1 MKKRSIT
8 TTVALMLLAAAVS
21 FSITLS
27 VCSSRFNAQLQDLDA
42 LVSEHKKIAEV
53 QSAIDQYYVNAYD
66 RDLVTEGAEV
76 GMVAYLGDPW
86 SYYLNPEQYLAFQS
100 SLNNELVGIGVNVI
114 QDQDTGGILIVD
126 VYDGSPAEES
136 GLHAQDVVLQVNGK
150 DVTEVGYEQSINAIR
165 GGEGTQVALTYVTPD
180 GTKETVDIT
189 RRRMEV
195 ESVTSRILD
204 GNIGYIQITNFDLNV
219 DKKFSNV
226 MKKMQ
231 KAQVSGIVFDVRNN
245 PGGALQSLLNMLDEL
260 LPECIMLKQVD
271 KAGNEEVFR
280 SDAEEISIPMAV
292 LVNESSISAAEF
304 FASSLQ
310 EHGKASIVGTPTS
323 GKGCS
328 QAPIPL
334 SDGSAI
340 VLSVNKY
347 YTAGGVDLA
356 AQGGIQPDVLVELTS
371 DERRENYTR
380 PLEED
385 RQVQAAI
392 RALQK

>member
-27 VCSSRFNAQLQDLDA
+27 VCSSRFNDQLHDLDA
-42 LVSEHKKIAEV
+42 LVLEHKKIAEV

-66 RDLVTEGAEV
+66 RDLVAEGAAV

-86 SYYLNPEQYLAFQS
+86 SYYLNPEQYQEFQS

-114 QDQDTGGILIVD
+114 QDVDTGGILIVD
-126 VYDGSPAEES
+126 VYQGSPAEKS
-136 GLHAQDVVLQVNGK
+136 GIRVQDIVVKVDGVP
-150 DVTEVGYEQSINAIR
+150 VTELGYEQAINAIR
-165 GGEGTQVALTYVTPD
+165 GNEGTQVALTYITS
-180 GTKETVDIT
+180 GGKEETVNIT
-189 RRRMEV
+189 RRRMEI

-204 GNIGYIQITNFDLNV
+204 GNLGYVKITNFDLNV
-219 DKKFSNV
+219 DKKFSDI

-231 KAQVSGIVFDVRNN
+231 KAQVSGVIFDVRNN

-260 LPECIMLKQVD
+260 LPECVMLKQVD

-280 SDAEEISIPMAV
+280 SDTEEYSIPLAV
-292 LVNESSISAAEF
+292 LVNQSSISAAEF
-304 FASSLQ
+304 FAASLQ
-310 EHGKASIVGTPTS
+310 EHGKATVVGMPTS

-328 QAPIPL
+328 QVPIPL
-334 SDGSAI
+334 SDGSAV

-347 YTAGGVDLA
+347 YTAGGIDLA
-356 AQGGIQPDVLVELTS
+356 AQGGIQPDVLVEIS
-371 DERRENYTR
+371 SEEMRENYTR
-380 PLEED
+380 PLTED

-392 RALQK
+392 QALQK